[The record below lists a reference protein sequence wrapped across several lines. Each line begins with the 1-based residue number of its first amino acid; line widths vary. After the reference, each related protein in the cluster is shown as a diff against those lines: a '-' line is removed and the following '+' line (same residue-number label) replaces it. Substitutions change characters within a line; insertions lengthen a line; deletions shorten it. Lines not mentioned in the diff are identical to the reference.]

1 MSVPDPANLKPHD
14 VAKVEIDAWRGRCL
28 NIFSRAEK
36 AVIDSLVEA
45 RSKFPERRLEPLSG
59 QRLNSLQ
66 KVADEHHA
74 TDAQKAAL
82 DHSIVSWRQYDEKR
96 PYFSHGV
103 FTELLDRQGRWHVQ
117 MDFAT
122 VQKGIPEPRRMS
134 LSKAEAEDLEKGIHE
149 AFKGLA
155 RELGQLRKR
164 LQQEP

>member
-1 MSVPDPANLKPHD
+1 
-14 VAKVEIDAWRGRCL
+14 
-28 NIFSRAEK
+28 
-36 AVIDSLVEA
+36 
-45 RSKFPERRLEPLSG
+45 
-59 QRLNSLQ
+59 
-66 KVADEHHA
+66 
-74 TDAQKAAL
+74 
-82 DHSIVSWRQYDEKR
+82 
-96 PYFSHGV
+96 
-103 FTELLDRQGRWHVQ
+103 